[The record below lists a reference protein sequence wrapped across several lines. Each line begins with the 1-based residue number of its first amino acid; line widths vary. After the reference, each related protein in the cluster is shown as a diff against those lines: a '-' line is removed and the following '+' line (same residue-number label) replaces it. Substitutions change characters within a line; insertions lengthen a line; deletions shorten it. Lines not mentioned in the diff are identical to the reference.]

1 MASLI
6 ERNVMRR
13 LLCPLLMALAMSA
26 LAADRP
32 AGLEPLPDAPP
43 PPAGVNLDDP
53 ADAPEVTITKR
64 GEDKV
69 EEYRMNGKLYQ
80 IKVTPPHGVPYYL
93 VDETGGGVLQRRD
106 NIGPNVSPPMWVIH
120 SF

>member
-1 MASLI
+1 
-6 ERNVMRR
+6 MRR
-13 LLCPLLMALAMSA
+13 LLFPLLLALAMPV

-32 AGLEPLPDAPP
+32 EGLQPLPEAPP
-43 PPAGVNLDDP
+43 PPPGVSLDDP

-80 IKVTPPHGVPYYL
+80 IKVTPSHGIPYYL
-93 VDETGGGVLQRRD
+93 VDDTGNGRRHFPTGEHKRSD
-106 NIGPNVSPPMWVIH
+106 
-120 SF
+120 